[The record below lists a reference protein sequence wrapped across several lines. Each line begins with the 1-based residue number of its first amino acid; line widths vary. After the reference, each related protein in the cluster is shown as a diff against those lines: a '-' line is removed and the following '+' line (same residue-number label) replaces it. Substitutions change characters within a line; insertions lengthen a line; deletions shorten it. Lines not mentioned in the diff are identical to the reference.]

1 MAVEKV
7 ECFFLTF
14 YLLFTFVFKG
24 YNLFNQNAAIFILYY
39 NLITETV
46 IEKEWIMKFLVKKED
61 LYNGIKIVERATS
74 MKALQP
80 VLLNILIETIDN
92 ATIKL
97 VATDLDLTV
106 IAYVNAQVEEEGK
119 ITLPSKT
126 LNEIVSK
133 LGDKLITFDMN
144 NDETTVNI
152 TCQNSKFDIIGISAN
167 EFPPEFSNIEVNEE
181 DCFEIALK
189 PFVKA
194 VRQAGFA
201 AAGYETSNLLSGI
214 VCDITGNTL
223 EIAST
228 DGNRLARVRE
238 KIENN
243 ENKNSQLII
252 PSKTLNEFIKM
263 SAFLDDE
270 SIKLYTEKTKLII
283 KTNTT
288 TTVSRLLEGQFPKY
302 NQLIPAESPKTAIIN
317 VAQMIS
323 ALDRVSIM
331 VNDKTSIVKLDF
343 SENNLKL
350 TADTPDSGK
359 SEENLDIDYKSEDLT
374 IAFNYKYVLEA
385 LKNIE
390 ADEVKF
396 GLNTSLSATVLKPN
410 SEEDFV
416 CLIMPVQIR

>member
-1 MAVEKV
+1 
-7 ECFFLTF
+7 
-14 YLLFTFVFKG
+14 
-24 YNLFNQNAAIFILYY
+24 
-39 NLITETV
+39 
-46 IEKEWIMKFLVKKED
+46 MKFIVKKED

-80 VLLNILIETIDN
+80 VLLNIYIETIDN
-92 ATIKL
+92 STIKL

-106 IAYVNAQVEEEGK
+106 IANVDAQVEEQGK

-133 LGDKLITFDMN
+133 LGDKLITFEMN
-144 NDETTVNI
+144 EGETMVNI
-152 TCQNSKFDIIGISAN
+152 TCQNSKFDIIGISAD
-167 EFPPEFSNIEVNEE
+167 EFPPEFSNIEINEE
-181 DCFEIALK
+181 DGFEIAIK

-201 AAGYETSNLLSGI
+201 AASYETSNLLSGI
-214 VCDITGNTL
+214 VCDIAEDKL

-238 KIENN
+238 KID
-243 ENKNSQLII
+243 NKDCKTSQLII

-263 SAFLDDE
+263 SAFIE
-270 SIKLYTEKTKLII
+270 EETIKLYTEKTRLII
-283 KTNTT
+283 KSETT

-302 NQLIPAESPKTAIIN
+302 NQLIPAESPKTALVN
-317 VAQMIS
+317 VAKFIA

-331 VNDKTSIVKLDF
+331 VNDKTSIVKLEF
-343 SENNLKL
+343 SQNNLKL

-359 SEENLDIDYKSEDLT
+359 SEENFDIDYSQEDLT

-390 ADEVKF
+390 ADEVKI